1 MASLVPNVWA
11 AIVIPVPASVLAVIL
26 RLKARRMTRMG
37 MGRDDCFAVAA
48 LIFALGYTADLIVWA
63 TCFKLGQPIGGYSQD
78 LIDYYT
84 EKSTLVL
91 WTSEFLYSW
100 AIFCAKIAVL
110 CFFLRVFRFASIRIP
125 IMILITLCSI
135 WITIRTFFTLLRCRP
150 IQAFWVQDIPGA
162 TCFTNV
168 RAYYLA
174 TDVTHCSMDFIILA
188 LPIYEVSR
196 MRLPFGQK
204 IAVVGLFA
212 TGSLYVSCGRA
223 CASSASPPQLA
234 HLCRPSVGIA
244 SIFQIV
250 ESQNYDPNELPYDL
264 ALCMVWAGVELHLAV
279 FVGSLILLRPI
290 FIKFV
295 PGLASLSASKAA
307 SRPTRSSNAFQPG
320 ESSRRPSSL
329 PDDAELGMEAVDPTM
344 TIGRRSSLALK
355 EHTSSLTPICIHH
368 EECDA
373 ETLPGQD
380 DSGHSQSTAV

>member
-48 LIFALGYTADLIVWA
+48 LIFALGYTAVLIVWA
-63 TCFKLGQPIGGYSQD
+63 TCFKLGQPIGSYSQD
-78 LIDYYT
+78 LVDYYT
-84 EKSTLVL
+84 EKSTLIL

-150 IQAFWVQDIPGA
+150 IQAFWVQDMPDA

-174 TDVTHCSMDFIILA
+174 TDVTHSSMDFIILA

-196 MRLPFGQK
+196 MKLPFGQK

-212 TGSLYVSCGRA
+212 TGSL
-223 CASSASPPQLA
+223 
-234 HLCRPSVGIA
+234 VGIA

-250 ESQNYDPNELPYDL
+250 ESQNYDPHELPYDL
-264 ALCMVWAGVELHLAV
+264 ALCMVWGGVELHLAV

-329 PDDAELGMEAVDPTM
+329 PDDAELGMEAVDATM
-344 TIGRRSSLALK
+344 TIGRGSSLALK
-355 EHTSSLTPICIHH
+355 EHSSSLTPICIHH

-373 ETLPGQD
+373 ETLPVQD

>member
-48 LIFALGYTADLIVWA
+48 LVSRPSTASGPCNAHCSPWHPQIFALGYTADLIVCKCLHRMKRPALTLLAIAHTSPGA
-63 TCFKLGQPIGGYSQD
+63 TCFKLGQPIGSYSQD

-100 AIFCAKIAVL
+100 AIFCAKTAVL

-174 TDVTHCSMDFIILA
+174 TDVTHSSMDFIILA

-223 CASSASPPQLA
+223 FASSASPRNL
-234 HLCRPSVGIA
+234 LIC
-244 SIFQIV
+244 
-250 ESQNYDPNELPYDL
+250 
-264 ALCMVWAGVELHLAV
+264 AV
-279 FVGSLILLRPI
+279 LVSELRP
-290 FIKFV
+290 F
-295 PGLASLSASKAA
+295 SK
-307 SRPTRSSNAFQPG
+307 SSNLRITIPTSCPMTWPCAWFGQV
-320 ESSRRPSSL
+320 SSSIWPSL
-329 PDDAELGMEAVDPTM
+329 
-344 TIGRRSSLALK
+344 
-355 EHTSSLTPICIHH
+355 
-368 EECDA
+368 
-373 ETLPGQD
+373 
-380 DSGHSQSTAV
+380 

>member
-11 AIVIPVPASVLAVIL
+11 AIVIPVPAAVLAVVL

-63 TCFKLGQPIGGYSQD
+63 TCFKLGQPIGSYSQD

-84 EKSTLVL
+84 EKSTLIL

-100 AIFCAKIAVL
+100 AIFCAKTAVL
-110 CFFLRVFRFASIRIP
+110 CFYLRVFRFSSIRIP

-135 WITIRTFFTLLRCRP
+135 WITIRSFFTLLRCRP

-174 TDVTHCSMDFIILA
+174 TDVTHSSMDFIILA

-212 TGSLYVSCGRA
+212 TGSL
-223 CASSASPPQLA
+223 
-234 HLCRPSVGIA
+234 VGIA

-250 ESQNYDPNELPYDL
+250 ESQNYDPHELPYDL
-264 ALCMVWAGVELHLAV
+264 ALCMVWGGVELHLAV
-279 FVGSLILLRPI
+279 FIGSLILLRPI
-290 FIKFV
+290 FIRFV
-295 PGLASLSASKAA
+295 PGLASRSASKAA

-344 TIGRRSSLALK
+344 TIRRGSSLALK
-355 EHTSSLTPICIHH
+355 GHNPSLTPICIHH
-368 EECDA
+368 EDCDA